1 MCETSKRL
9 VKVMRN
15 GCINDVGRK
24 ERKNDLNILGL
35 GNWKIEIVT
44 QEERM
49 KFRGE
54 DCRKKSLGAW
64 GGKSWEF
71 SFKDVEFEIACWI
84 FKKRS

>member
-1 MCETSKRL
+1 M
-9 VKVMRN
+9 MW
-15 GCINDVGRK
+15 VGKK
-24 ERKNDLNILGL
+24 ERMTSTFWAWTTGRLKLSL
-35 GNWKIEIVT
+35 T

>member
-44 QEERM
+44 H
-49 KFRGE
+49 
-54 DCRKKSLGAW
+54 S
-64 GGKSWEF
+64 GGKN
-71 SFKDVEFEIACWI
+71 EIQ
-84 FKKRS
+84 RRGL